1 MQQLILIVHVLVSI
15 SLIAL
20 VLIQHGKGAD
30 VGAAFGSGASNTMFG
45 SAGSTPFLVKVT
57 GLLAGIFFLT
67 SLGLTYLVASRVKEN
82 PVMTPTHRSVSL
94 PSGSIADD
102 LKPAMNQPVKTSPKE
117 KVPQTPD

>member
-1 MQQLILIVHVLVSI
+1 MQQIILIFHVLVSI

-57 GLLAGIFFLT
+57 GLLAAIFFIT
-67 SLGLTYLVASRVKEN
+67 SLGLTYLVSSHVKSTLMVT
-82 PVMTPTHRSVSL
+82 PVPITAPSVPPVDIPANQSTLPANAPPAESVPVTP
-94 PSGSIADD
+94 
-102 LKPAMNQPVKTSPKE
+102 N
-117 KVPQTPD
+117 